1 MKNTELKYWKNGI
14 QKRGKDFY
22 TIAGSIKS
30 KAFLLSFSISMKYL
44 NLQFFNLTKSNSMKK
59 QIIEVVKIYS
69 KKTGKHVYTLTLF
82 IKTK

>member
-59 QIIEVVKIYS
+59 QIIEVVKYYNAKQEHI
-69 KKTGKHVYTLTLF
+69 YTLTLF

>member
-1 MKNTELKYWKNGI
+1 MRNTEKKYWVNGM

-44 NLQFFNLTKSNSMKK
+44 NLQFFNLTNKITMKK
-59 QIIEVVKIYS
+59 QIIEVVKYYNAKQEHIY
-69 KKTGKHVYTLTLF
+69 TFTLF
-82 IKTK
+82 IKN